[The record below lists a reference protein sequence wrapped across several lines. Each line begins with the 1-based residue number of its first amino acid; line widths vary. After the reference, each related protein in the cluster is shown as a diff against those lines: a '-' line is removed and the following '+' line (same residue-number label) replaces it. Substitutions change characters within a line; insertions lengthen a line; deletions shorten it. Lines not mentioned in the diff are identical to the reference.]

1 MHVVD
6 CLNAIRQ
13 SGVIA
18 VLRGL
23 APEQAIDAADAL
35 YQGGITVLEVTVD
48 APKALESV
56 EALAQSMKGKALV
69 GAGTVLDPASAAAA
83 IRAGAAFLFAPNL
96 NEEVIKTANRY
107 GRMVIPGVMTPT
119 EMVRAAEAGAL
130 AVKLFPANV
139 VGPGFIKQVRAPL
152 PHIPIIPTGGIGPD
166 NAAEYIRAGAIAVGA
181 GGGLLGDDVAAGRF
195 DRITQRARELVSV
208 VAAAKKEQKG

>member
-1 MHVVD
+1 MQILE
-6 CLNAIRQ
+6 CMAYIRQ

-23 APEQAIDAADAL
+23 DPEAALKTADAL
-35 YQGGITVLEVTVD
+35 YEGGITVLEVTVD
-48 APKALESV
+48 APKALESI
-56 EALAQSMKGKALV
+56 EALCGAMKGRALV
-69 GAGTVLDPASAAAA
+69 GAGTVLDAATAAAA

-96 NEEVIKTANRY
+96 NEEVVKTANRY
-107 GRMVIPGVMTPT
+107 GRMAIPGVMTPT

-139 VGPGFIKQVRAPL
+139 LGPAYIKQVRAPL
-152 PHIPIIPTGGIGPD
+152 PHIPIIPTGGIGPE
-166 NAAEYIRAGAIAVGA
+166 NAADYIRAGAIAVGA
-181 GGGLLGDDVAAGRF
+181 GGGLLGGDVAAGRF
-195 DRITQRARELVSV
+195 DRITQRARELVNV

>member
-69 GAGTVLDPASAAAA
+69 GAGTVLDPASAIAA

-107 GRMVIPGVMTPT
+107 GRMAIPGVMTPT